1 MAVPSRKDVSQM
13 SRDLRQLTN
22 DMARL
27 AAVEI
32 MNGLADAGPAWS
44 GEFRDSWVAIPFG
57 PSARSISGGSYP
69 YQIND
74 IPEYP
79 LTVKE
84 VARAKKYEI
93 KNVAEYA
100 AIALDIEPGEKFM
113 RIGEPIKP
121 IIESGTRSGGIRGAV
136 STDAEGRATSTAPQ
150 DWYFT
155 YIQGGA
161 MAQALQDGVQ
171 LAIKRKP

>member
-1 MAVPSRKDVSQM
+1 MPSRKDVSQM
-13 SRDLRQLTN
+13 PKDLRKLYN

-44 GEFRDSWVAIPFG
+44 GEFRDSWVATPFG
-57 PSARSISGGSYP
+57 PTASYVSGGSYP
-69 YQIND
+69 YQVND

-84 VARAKKYEI
+84 VARVKKYEI
-93 KNVAEYA
+93 SNVSEHAE
-100 AIALDIEPGEKFM
+100 IALDLKEGKF
-113 RIGEPIKP
+113 RRQDTPPVKP
-121 IIESGTRSGGIRGAV
+121 IVESGTRRSGIRGDV
-136 STDAEGRATSTAPQ
+136 VTDAEGKATSTAPQ

-161 MAQALQDGVQ
+161 MADALKEGVQ
-171 LAIKRKP
+171 LAIKRRP

>member
-13 SRDLRQLTN
+13 PKDLRKLYN

-32 MNGLADAGPAWS
+32 MNGLGDAGPAWS

-57 PSARSISGGSYP
+57 PSATSISGGSYP

-74 IPEYP
+74 VPEYP

-84 VARAKKYEI
+84 VARVKKYEI
-93 KNVAEYA
+93 RNVAEHA
-100 AIALDIEPGEKFM
+100 ALALDLEEGNFRRQETP
-113 RIGEPIKP
+113 PVKP
-121 IIESGTRSGGIRGAV
+121 VIDSGTRRSGKRGDV
-136 STDAEGRATSTAPQ
+136 VTDSEGRASSTAPL

-161 MAQALQDGVQ
+161 MANALKEGVQ
-171 LAIKRKP
+171 LAIKRRP

>member
-13 SRDLRQLTN
+13 SKDLRKLYN

-32 MNGLADAGPAWS
+32 MNGLGDAGPAWS

-57 PSARSISGGSYP
+57 PTATSISGGSYP

-74 IPEYP
+74 VPEYP

-84 VARAKKYEI
+84 VSRVKKYEI
-93 KNVAEYA
+93 RNIADHARY
-100 AIALDIEPGEKFM
+100 ALDLDDGKFI
-113 RIGEPIKP
+113 RQKSTPVKP
-121 IIESGTRSGGIRGAV
+121 IIESGTRRSGKRGDV
-136 STDAEGRATSTAPQ
+136 VTDAEGKASSTAPL

-161 MAQALQDGVQ
+161 MANALAEGVQ